1 MYAFIINLLIYKL
14 NRAKKQVILFFNWSD
29 AEGLK
34 EMFPDNN
41 SRLVIGA
48 ISDTCAS
55 LLLMYV
61 RL

>member
-1 MYAFIINLLIYKL
+1 MYTFIINLLIYKL
-14 NRAKKQVILFFNWSD
+14 NRAKKCQPIFNWSD

-41 SRLVIGA
+41 SRLIIGA